1 MRDPPAAALR
11 RSPTHRVH
19 RGAAMVCAAGTLAA
33 AMQCF
38 EAEVIDLG
46 GLDVLPA
53 VARRRGARGE

>member
-1 MRDPPAAALR
+1 
-11 RSPTHRVH
+11 
-19 RGAAMVCAAGTLAA
+19 MVCAAGTLAA